1 MLYRYLALLLVFTF
15 STAAV
20 TGTTPTPPSSNS
32 REAIM
37 LIRTVNNQ
45 GVDDLMN
52 LENTTPITTG
62 GCSKCSAREE
72 KKNFSLHNIRE
83 EILSKLG
90 FTHPPNVTG
99 KNLTV
104 KASIYDL
111 INKQHRGSPYDN
123 MYSQHHWHQPGG
135 MQSDDPSTSSS
146 VFSPEDDD
154 EDDAFF
160 RMDRVL
166 VISQPHPRRHHPR
179 GPVLMFKFSTKT
191 MQHTVQGAILWVYLR
206 SSGTSHNVPVNI
218 EVRKLKPS
226 SPNSNSDKAH
236 SSSDKPYT
244 ERVTSK
250 MEIRNNGTDGHWVL
264 FDVKLMVAEWFK
276 SPKSNL
282 GIILEVT
289 PPGEHAAIVT
299 SGNNSNDDALVPFLE
314 MQTKDKKKRRSRR
327 NSEGLTCTE
336 ESPETRCCRYPLKV
350 DFEAFGWD
358 WIIAPKSYEANYC
371 AGECQHMFMPKYP
384 HTQLVRYSNTTVA
397 GPCCAPLKTSRISML
412 YFDNDLNII
421 FGYLPDMVVDRCGC
435 A

>member
-166 VISQPHPRRHHPR
+166 VISQPRFP
-179 GPVLMFKFSTKT
+179 
-191 MQHTVQGAILWVYLR
+191 
-206 SSGTSHNVPVNI
+206 
-218 EVRKLKPS
+218 
-226 SPNSNSDKAH
+226 PN
-236 SSSDKPYT
+236 
-244 ERVTSK
+244 
-250 MEIRNNGTDGHWVL
+250 
-264 FDVKLMVAEWFK
+264 FDVWQIRRFLRDNCRFID
-276 SPKSNL
+276 P
-282 GIILEVT
+282 
-289 PPGEHAAIVT
+289 
-299 SGNNSNDDALVPFLE
+299 SGS
-314 MQTKDKKKRRSRR
+314 
-327 NSEGLTCTE
+327 
-336 ESPETRCCRYPLKV
+336 
-350 DFEAFGWD
+350 
-358 WIIAPKSYEANYC
+358 
-371 AGECQHMFMPKYP
+371 
-384 HTQLVRYSNTTVA
+384 
-397 GPCCAPLKTSRISML
+397 
-412 YFDNDLNII
+412 
-421 FGYLPDMVVDRCGC
+421 
-435 A
+435 

>member
-166 VISQPHPRRHHPR
+166 VISQP
-179 GPVLMFKFSTKT
+179 
-191 MQHTVQGAILWVYLR
+191 
-206 SSGTSHNVPVNI
+206 
-218 EVRKLKPS
+218 RKSFL
-226 SPNSNSDKAH
+226 
-236 SSSDKPYT
+236 T
-244 ERVTSK
+244 
-250 MEIRNNGTDGHWVL
+250 L
-264 FDVKLMVAEWFK
+264 FPA
-276 SPKSNL
+276 
-282 GIILEVT
+282 
-289 PPGEHAAIVT
+289 
-299 SGNNSNDDALVPFLE
+299 
-314 MQTKDKKKRRSRR
+314 
-327 NSEGLTCTE
+327 
-336 ESPETRCCRYPLKV
+336 
-350 DFEAFGWD
+350 
-358 WIIAPKSYEANYC
+358 
-371 AGECQHMFMPKYP
+371 
-384 HTQLVRYSNTTVA
+384 
-397 GPCCAPLKTSRISML
+397 
-412 YFDNDLNII
+412 
-421 FGYLPDMVVDRCGC
+421 
-435 A
+435 